1 MGPIEED
8 KPKGELRKTPY
19 WLPDEFEWSD
29 LDIKN
34 DDQAEEVRLGTHLAL
49 QAAD

>member
-19 WLPDEFEWSD
+19 GLPAEFEWSD

-34 DDQAEEVRLGTHLAL
+34 DDQAEEVRLGAYLAL